1 VENHRLLPCRRIG
14 GWLLLATVLL
24 AAGCRSAPVTG
35 RRQMLLLPEAQEL
48 SMGLTSYQDVVA
60 KEPASQNA
68 QYVAMVERVGER
80 IAAVADKP
88 DYAWEFRVIAS
99 DVQNAFCLPG
109 GKVAIYEGIM
119 PICENEAGLA
129 VVMSHE
135 VAHALARH
143 GGERMSQ
150 SLAVDGVKQ
159 AVSYATQ
166 TQDETRREILL
177 KAYGVASEYGVIL
190 PYSRKHESEADHIGL
205 MLMAQA
211 GYDPSE
217 APRFWQRFATAQQG
231 QKPMEFL
238 STHPSDA
245 RRASDLEALLPEAM
259 KLYVTA
265 PRRHGLGE
273 GLAAAGGTDMLPV
286 TSPNSELK
294 VATEQTVSQSNLR
307 STSQPDHWQDASA
320 TRASVT
326 DEPTALKN
334 WWSPQLLAP
343 PK

>member
-1 VENHRLLPCRRIG
+1 MKRSAATRRIC
-14 GWLLLATVLL
+14 GWLLAVCVLAVSML
-24 AAGCRSAPVTG
+24 ALAGCRSAPVTG
-35 RRQMLLLPEAQEL
+35 RRQMLLLPEAQEV

-68 QYVAMVERVGER
+68 QYVAMVQRVGER

-177 KAYGVASEYGVIL
+177 KAYGAASQYGVIL

-205 MLMAQA
+205 MVMAKA

-217 APRFWQRFATAQQG
+217 APRFWQRFAAAQQG

-265 PRRHGLGE
+265 PSRHGLGE
-273 GLAAAGGTDMLPV
+273 GLAGASPPANVAPV
-286 TSPNSELK
+286 GHK
-294 VATEQTVSQSNLR
+294 
-307 STSQPDHWQDASA
+307 ASA
-320 TRASVT
+320 SVS
-326 DEPTALKN
+326 DQEVTALKN